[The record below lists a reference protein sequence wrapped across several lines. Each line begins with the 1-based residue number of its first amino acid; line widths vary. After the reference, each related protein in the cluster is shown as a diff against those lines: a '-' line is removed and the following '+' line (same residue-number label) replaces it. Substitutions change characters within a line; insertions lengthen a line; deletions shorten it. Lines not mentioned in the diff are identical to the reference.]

1 MTGSKRQKHEA
12 PLSPSCSI
20 KVQPLAHQQN
30 VDADSQEQNS
40 NGTEDFMKLR
50 RLFDPWVPYLEVGP
64 LYQGNGHNSFLPLHI
79 YLCIYI
85 SMSIYICVY
94 MSIYIF
100 YIPCCRFEL
109 YISHGR

>member
-30 VDADSQEQNS
+30 VDADSQEQN
-40 NGTEDFMKLR
+40 TEDWMKLR
-50 RLFDPWVPYLEVGP
+50 RLLDPWVPYLEVGP